1 MVGAIQMLDQGCF
14 TSGGRPPVDKTV
26 EINDLCKIS
35 ACSPQ
40 VRNLSL
46 QIGRGEIVGVLGRPG
61 VRPHIMLDLLSGVVS
76 PTSGSIVFQGEDVT
90 HLRHECRFRRGIAQ
104 VLPVSAIIPHFTLL
118 ENVLLHGL
126 SRTRPLFPRDGGKTD
141 HDEALALLDFAGLA
155 EHATC
160 YAETL
165 GPQDRWRL
173 TMAIALASR
182 PLLLLL
188 TDCGFG
194 PTVQPA
200 ASELI
205 RRISARGTS
214 ILLVSRS
221 WHPVM
226 DICHRIEVLRE
237 GEVIAASTD
246 ANALARREKVS
257 VETARRPAAK
267 VDRVAFRLRRLLK
280 RGWLAGRTQPR
291 SAHGYNR
298 SSDH

>member
-1 MVGAIQMLDQGCF
+1 MLDQSCF
-14 TSGGRPPVDKTV
+14 NPGSLPLVDPAV

-35 ACSPQ
+35 DCSPQ

-61 VRPHIMLDLLSGVVS
+61 VRPHIMLDLLSGAVS

-90 HLRHECRFRRGIAQ
+90 HLRHECRFRRGITQ
-104 VLPVSAIIPHFTLL
+104 LLPVSAIIPHFTLV
-118 ENVLLHGL
+118 ENVILHGL
-126 SRTRPLFPRDGGKTD
+126 SRTRPLFPRSGGATD
-141 HDEALALLDFAGLA
+141 HDEALAVLDFAGLA
-155 EHATC
+155 EHASG

-165 GPQDRWRL
+165 APQDKWRL

-188 TDCGFG
+188 TDGGFG
-194 PTVQPA
+194 PAVQPA

-205 RRISARGTS
+205 KRVSARGTS
-214 ILLVSRS
+214 VLLVSRS

-237 GEVIAASTD
+237 GEIIAASAD
-246 ANALARREKVS
+246 AIAPRDKVS
-257 VETARRPAAK
+257 VETARRRAK
-267 VDRVAFRLRRLLK
+267 VDRVALRLRRLLK
-280 RGWLAGRTQPR
+280 RGWLASRMQQR
-291 SAHGYNR
+291 SAHGCNR

>member
-1 MVGAIQMLDQGCF
+1 MVGAIHMLDQSCF
-14 TSGGRPPVDKTV
+14 SSGSPPPLDPAV

-35 ACSPQ
+35 DSSAQ

-61 VRPHIMLDLLSGVVS
+61 VRPHIMLDLLSGAVS

-126 SRTRPLFPRDGGKTD
+126 SRTRPLFPRGGGATD
-141 HDEALALLDFAGLA
+141 HDQALALLDFAGLA
-155 EHATC
+155 EHASSH
-160 YAETL
+160 AESL
-165 GPQDRWRL
+165 GPQDKWRL
-173 TMAIALASR
+173 TMAIAMASR

-188 TDCGFG
+188 TDGGFG
-194 PTVQPA
+194 PAVLPA
-200 ASELI
+200 VSELI
-205 RRISARGTS
+205 KRVSARGTS
-214 ILLVSRS
+214 VLLVSRS

-237 GEVIAASTD
+237 GEIIAAS
-246 ANALARREKVS
+246 ASSGALALREKVS
-257 VETARRPAAK
+257 VETAPRLAK
-267 VDRVAFRLRRLLK
+267 VDRVALKFRRLLK
-280 RGWLAGRTQPR
+280 RGWLAGRTQQR
-291 SAHGYNR
+291 SAHGCNR